1 MLPLFLL
8 SPVTELVMFSNTQ
21 LYQQGLSTFNQSWAR
36 LVQSGQC
43 CLISPAQQLTGRS
56 VAMTVALLT
65 MHISTVAI
73 SMYLAYLS
81 QWWQV
86 RQWLRD
92 KACRTPPGRGWHSD
106 ESADIEG
113 VYISRARLLQLS
125 RSPGA
130 ALLLDGYNGAI
141 GRASMTLLHAGIV
154 NTLLF
159 VSVLLSQVLVLCVG
173 PAVLPHLLLDFY
185 FPPSPGFGGDMCR
198 PEDAPQFEG
207 WVGLLVWALG
217 PAV

>member
-1 MLPLFLL
+1 
-8 SPVTELVMFSNTQ
+8 MFSNTPV
-21 LYQQGLSTFNQSWAR
+21 YQQGLGTFNTRWTR

-43 CLISPAQQLTGRS
+43 CLVSPAQQLTGRS

-65 MHISTVAI
+65 MHISAVAL

-86 RQWLRD
+86 RQWLQD
-92 KACRTPPGRGWHSD
+92 KACRTPPGRCWNPD
-106 ESADIEG
+106 EPADIEG
-113 VYISRARLLQLS
+113 VRVPRARLLQLS

-130 ALLLDGYNGAI
+130 ALLLDGYKGVV
-141 GRASMTLLHAGIV
+141 GRASLVLLHAGTV
-154 NTLLF
+154 NALL
-159 VSVLLSQVLVLCVG
+159 SASALLSQVLALSVG
-173 PAVLPHLLLDFY
+173 PAVLPRLLLDLY
-185 FPPSPGFGGDMCR
+185 YPHSPGVGGDMCL
-198 PEDAPQFEG
+198 PEDAPQFVG